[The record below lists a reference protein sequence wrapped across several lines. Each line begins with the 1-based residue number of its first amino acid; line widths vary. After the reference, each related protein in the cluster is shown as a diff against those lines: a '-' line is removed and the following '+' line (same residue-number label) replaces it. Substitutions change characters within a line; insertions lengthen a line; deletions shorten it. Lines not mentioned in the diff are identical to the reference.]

1 MGEDRVPVTS
11 TRMNF
16 RILDQKLKNVEK
28 GHALLKCKS
37 DALQVHFRQVE
48 AEVRS
53 KVEKMNKLF
62 KTSFKSLNEARY
74 FGADI
79 EGFRKECTKSPVSLQ
94 ATIDQVCGVDLASFR
109 IVGGSEGGASILWK
123 GGHKLR
129 ESKQYFNEL
138 LALLVDLSSSKNA
151 FEALKKNLEMTN
163 RRKNSLEHKMIPV
176 LQNTT
181 RYIEGELDEA
191 EREEFFRLKKIQA
204 SKNA

>member
-1 MGEDRVPVTS
+1 MGEDRMSVTC
-11 TRMNF
+11 TRMNL
-16 RILDQKLKNVEK
+16 RILEQKLKNVEK

-37 DALQVHFRQVE
+37 DALQMHSRQAE
-48 AEVRS
+48 AEVSS
-53 KVEKMNKLF
+53 KTDKMNRLF
-62 KTSFKSLNEARY
+62 KASFRSLNEARY

-79 EGFRKECTKSPVSLQ
+79 EGFRKECTKTPASLQ
-94 ATIDQVCGVDLASFR
+94 TITSQVCGVDLASFQ
-109 IVGGSEGGASILWK
+109 IVRDTEGEGDVLRK

-129 ESKQYFNEL
+129 ETKQHFNEL

-151 FEALKKNLEMTN
+151 FEALRKSLEITN
-163 RRKNSLEHKMIPV
+163 KRKNSLEHKMIPV

-204 SKNA
+204 SKSV